1 MFEVSSSV
9 SKYLRGEG
17 KNKFVLVLKA
27 GKSKIK
33 DQQIQCM
40 VRATYRFTGGH
51 LFSEYAHGRKG
62 LGVFLMVLLPKPPH
76 TNTVMP
82 RTGSPFLPKE
92 FHPEPGI
99 SCLSSYY
106 AKTLDKGNFL

>member
-40 VRATYRFTGGH
+40 ARATYRLT
-51 LFSEYAHGRKG
+51 FSQSIHMAEKG
-62 LGVFLMVLLPKPPH
+62 W
-76 TNTVMP
+76 
-82 RTGSPFLPKE
+82 E
-92 FHPEPGI
+92 
-99 SCLSSYY
+99 SS
-106 AKTLDKGNFL
+106 